1 MRRRVFAQR
10 KQWQRGVMNKG
21 ETRYAEHLEALKQK
35 GIVADYYFEGSTWL
49 IGPNCRLTPDFT
61 VFHADGEMQLHEVK
75 AARRGKD
82 GKERYHA
89 EDDAKA
95 KMKAFVD
102 KYEMPLYVV
111 WQERGKTYW
120 TTEVIGG

>member
-1 MRRRVFAQR
+1 MCLSGLIIMVKVKA
-10 KQWQRGVMNKG
+10 
-21 ETRYAEHLEALKQK
+21 ALEK
-35 GIVADYYFEGSTWL
+35 SNSRL